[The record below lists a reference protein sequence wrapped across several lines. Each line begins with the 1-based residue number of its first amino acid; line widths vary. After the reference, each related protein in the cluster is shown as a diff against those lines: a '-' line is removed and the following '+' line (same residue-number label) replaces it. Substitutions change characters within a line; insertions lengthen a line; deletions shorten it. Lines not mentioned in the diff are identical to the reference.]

1 MKVLYNGN
9 YIELDDKLD
18 LDYIN
23 FDMNKNENKNKI
35 IDLDD
40 TLELNNNAV
49 NEVSE
54 EEFDE
59 R

>member
-23 FDMNKNENKNKI
+23 FDMNKDENKNKI

-40 TLELNNNAV
+40 TLELNINAV
-49 NEVSE
+49 NEVYE